1 MARPRKLES
10 EKYKT
15 PVRQLGRIPDG
26 EWELLKAA
34 AEKSGESF
42 TAWAKKIL
50 LRAARRQ
57 LKE

>member
-1 MARPRKLES
+1 MES